1 VATIGRTLGNVSE
14 LTIVGRVVPE
24 RLESLRAALRELDGQ
39 PLFDAVGTV
48 HFARWAILAPNGD
61 QGSSYLFFTS
71 NYDGPLDQYLA
82 AQAAA
87 IPEALAATWGSCEG
101 WSGSTALADWTA
113 FVERN
118 AITSSM
124 FYAAYP
130 DASVREIRRGLKVD
144 AAVQDLLDAMQA

>member
-1 VATIGRTLGNVSE
+1 VATIGRTVGNVSE
-14 LTIVGRVVPE
+14 LTIVGRVVAE
-24 RLESLRAALRELDGQ
+24 RLDGLRAALRELDGQ
-39 PLFDAVGTV
+39 PLFDALGTV
-48 HFARWAILAPNGD
+48 HFARWVILAPDGD
-61 QGSSYLFFTS
+61 QGASYLFFTS

-101 WSGSTALADWTA
+101 WPGSTGLAEWTA

-130 DASVREIRRGLKVD
+130 DASVGDVRRGLRVD
-144 AAVQDLLDAMQA
+144 TAVQDLLDAMQA